1 MQGKDKLVLAADIG
15 GTHITSALVDIQ
27 TWQILED
34 TISRSH
40 VNSKS
45 EAKTILLGWKDCLS
59 TSLSQTEVNVPSLGI
74 AMPGPFDYENGI
86 SLIKGQDKYEALYQ
100 LNVKD
105 ALNEMIDQPL
115 TIRLINDAAAFLQG
129 EVFAAN
135 LANREKVLGITLG
148 TGLGSAIWKKGAP
161 AYDADLWNSPYQE
174 SIFEEFLVT
183 RWFTRRFFE
192 LSGIQEEGVKA
203 IIQQHKEHPQFATL
217 MEEYT
222 AALYDFLCFFA
233 ERENCNTFIIGGSI
247 SKSWALIS
255 SYNSEKFERLEIFI
269 GQYAEKAAL
278 IGAASLFK

>member
-1 MQGKDKLVLAADIG
+1 MQMENKLVLTADIG

-45 EAKTILLGWKDCLS
+45 DAKSILQSWKSCLS
-59 TSLSQTEVNVPSLGI
+59 ISLAQVEFTIPHLGI
-74 AMPGPFDYENGI
+74 AMPGPFDYANGI

-100 LNVKD
+100 MNVKE
-105 ALNEMIDQPL
+105 ALNELMDQPVA
-115 TIRLINDAAAFLQG
+115 IRLINDAAAFLQG
-129 EVFAAN
+129 EVFAGN
-135 LANREKVLGITLG
+135 LADREKVLGITLG
-148 TGLGSAIWKKGAP
+148 TGLGSAIWQKGAP
-161 AYDADLWNSPYQE
+161 AFDADLWDSPYQE

-183 RWFTRRFFE
+183 RWFTKRFFE
-192 LSGIQEEGVKA
+192 LSGIQEEGVKD
-203 IIQQHKEHPQFATL
+203 IIKKHRQHPKFDML

-222 AALYDFLCFFA
+222 TALYDFLCFFSTQ
-233 ERENCNTFIIGGSI
+233 ENCNTFILGGSI
-247 SKSWALIS
+247 SKAWELIA
-255 SYNSEKFERLEIFI
+255 SYNTEKFDRFEIFI